1 MIVYGSASGV
11 IYYVVFSFRKLLFQ
25 RHVFWQ
31 YSIIFKSI
39 KYVATSTY
47 HRELHQSKLYSP
59 PRNLR
64 AGSKSTALFVKKP
77 LYTGDLSLRSKYS
90 SKGLIGLWQCY
101 SIVKN
106 GFKNFYLTIFLTKK
120 YKYNKEKNYKFLHE
134 LFKIIIQKLTYLKT
148 TENS

>member
-1 MIVYGSASGV
+1 MIVQGSASGV

-25 RHVFWQ
+25 PHVFWQ

-106 GFKNFYLTIFLTKK
+106 RFKYFYLTIFLTKNTNIK
-120 YKYNKEKNYKFLHE
+120 KKKITNFCMNYS
-134 LFKIIIQKLTYLKT
+134 KL
-148 TENS
+148 